1 MDHRTDVLPHDFS
14 YHVVGA
20 LYGYRVPVQGPS
32 LAVQD
37 TDPQVLR
44 RNVAHLGHVR
54 RVHGAIRRD
63 RPVLLHGR
71 LRNHNTCH
79 NVTLLQDLHEAETE
93 EGVLGVHAADRRPRQ
108 AQQRGPS
115 APGIQANDCRGLATG
130 HLDHQSSALHGR
142 RADCPRAIYVH
153 GGQPRHGIRTFLV
166 LLLTR

>member
-115 APGIQANDCRGLATG
+115 ALGVQADHGRAVAHA
-130 HLDHQSSALHGR
+130 HLHHHCTALHGR
-142 RADCPRAIYVH
+142 RADLPRAISVH
-153 GGQPRHGIRTFLV
+153 GGQLRPEITTFHW
-166 LLLTR
+166 LLPSR